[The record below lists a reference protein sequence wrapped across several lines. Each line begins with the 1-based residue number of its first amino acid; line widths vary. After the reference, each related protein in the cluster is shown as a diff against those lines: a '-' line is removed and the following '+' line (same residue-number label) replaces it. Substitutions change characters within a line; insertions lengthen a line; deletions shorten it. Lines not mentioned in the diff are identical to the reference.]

1 MDFLSHLI
9 LLLEVFLG
17 QDSRQML
24 TGMFP
29 PSFCCRDPSSLP
41 CFPWKGKVKVVL
53 LQAKSP
59 AGGVFEKFISNLPPG

>member
-1 MDFLSHLI
+1 
-9 LLLEVFLG
+9 
-17 QDSRQML
+17 ML
-24 TGMFP
+24 TGLFL

-59 AGGVFEKFISNLPPG
+59 AGGVFEKLTSSLPPP